1 MPGPAAPEHPGHL
14 SPCGFYQTTPGW
26 PDPSILSGK
35 TPHRVQE
42 FPTAAVRNCHKAGGL
57 TQHMFT
63 VSQFW
68 RSEVKNQFHSA
79 NSKVL
84 AGPHSIWK
92 HEGNIHLLA
101 LPDLRGR
108 LHSLLSEVTQ
118 NMSSQGSIKVKLWDV
133 RVICNHLYTSSRHKL
148 SCFRHQRNKKKSH
161 MLHTCSNYE
170 NGTE

>member
-1 MPGPAAPEHPGHL
+1 M
-14 SPCGFYQTTPGW
+14 
-26 PDPSILSGK
+26 
-35 TPHRVQE
+35 QE

-108 LHSLLSEVTQ
+108 LHSLAPGHTAPTSASAVASPSLTLSVLLPSGQ
-118 NMSSQGSIKVKLWDV
+118 DSSAYPKPSQIIQDD
-133 RVICNHLYTSSRHKL
+133 HLISGFLT
-148 SCFRHQRNKKKSH
+148 
-161 MLHTCSNYE
+161 
-170 NGTE
+170 